1 MSRNCDCQHHGSRE
15 LGGSGTVNSGEVL
28 CKGRDVR
35 QAKGAACRAAL
46 PCPPHWGGRIRLE
59 PKGMWP
65 GAEAQRSSAAAE
77 VPPADARAGY
87 RFSQLTA
94 ADRREANTVLEIDP
108 AA

>member
-1 MSRNCDCQHHGSRE
+1 M
-15 LGGSGTVNSGEVL
+15 VNSGEVL

-77 VPPADARAGY
+77 VPPAERHD
-87 RFSQLTA
+87 LTRSGNDEERGKPVA
-94 ADRREANTVLEIDP
+94 LPFGQGRRETTCRGCGQRMGEQAN
-108 AA
+108 AAL